1 MLAKASLVKP
11 ALPAPPRVVADA
23 SRCDLRAAPDASAA
37 DLRVLPHVV
46 ACLQSAPQHPMA
58 AQRPT
63 LRHRQLLVRARRELS
78 ASTSLPLQS
87 QTFATPSS
95 VAGQE
100 HRNIH
105 EHRSSIGRS
114 RDIRSGTQ
122 GSDQL
127 GIGLGF
133 RGHGGGPI
141 SVQGADL
148 QAQTLG
154 PPHMGK
160 VRRALWRTGREG
172 NPFTS

>member
-127 GIGLGF
+127 GIDLGSEAILVPARSGASLTSEKRKMNSGLLIE
-133 RGHGGGPI
+133 PD
-141 SVQGADL
+141 SV
-148 QAQTLG
+148 
-154 PPHMGK
+154 K
-160 VRRALWRTGREG
+160 
-172 NPFTS
+172 S